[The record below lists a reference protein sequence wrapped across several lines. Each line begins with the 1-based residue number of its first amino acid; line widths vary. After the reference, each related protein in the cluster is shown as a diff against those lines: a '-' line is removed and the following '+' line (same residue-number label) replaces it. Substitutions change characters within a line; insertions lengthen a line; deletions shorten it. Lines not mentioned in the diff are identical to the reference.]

1 MNVIVANQQ
10 KEIISGLDI
19 DILKSLDG
27 EFDADEFVSMFQTFY
42 FGKMILDVTAIRD
55 YKNIQNIQ
63 KISLSLNVENIIL
76 LLPAND
82 PDCTSNAYLSQ
93 LISMGIYN
101 FTTSLDGIK
110 YLLVHPNS
118 YRDVAHIQQFGQASQ
133 PGPVADATTIAV
145 PTVVETVTEGR
156 ALVLG
161 FKNMTEHAGAT
172 SLIYMLYK
180 ELVSRGVPVVALEI
194 NKRDFQYY
202 NDKGMLSITKEEL
215 PGELLKNS
223 GMRAILIDLNDS
235 NSESVCSDVFYL
247 VEPSTIKLNRLMRK
261 DRNIFEKMKTKH
273 IVLNKSLLS
282 TNDVSD
288 LEFEAKTKMYFA
300 LPPLNDRISN
310 DAIVNFLSTIGL
322 VRGDNHGKS
331 SMFDIFK

>member
-10 KEIISGLDI
+10 KEIISNLDI

-42 FGKMILDVTAIRD
+42 FGKMILDVTAIKD

-118 YRDVAHIQQFGQASQ
+118 YRDVAHIQQFGQASTPQ
-133 PGPVADATTIAV
+133 NPE
-145 PTVVETVTEGR
+145 TVVVTQVVESGEGR
-156 ALVLG
+156 AIVLG

-180 ELVSRGVPVVALEI
+180 ELVNRGVPVVALEV
-194 NKRDFQYY
+194 NKRDFQYF
-202 NDKGMLSITKEEL
+202 NDKGMISITKEEL

-235 NSESVCSDVFYL
+235 NSEGVCSDVFYL
-247 VEPSTIKLNRLMRK
+247 IEPSTIKLNRLMRK
-261 DRNIFEKMKTKH
+261 DRNIFEKMKGKH
-273 IVLNKSLLS
+273 LVLNKSLLS

-288 LEFEAKTKMYFA
+288 LEFEAKAKMFFA
-300 LPPLNDRISN
+300 LPPLNDRIHN
-310 DAIVNFLSTIGL
+310 EAIDNFLGTIGL
-322 VRGDNHGKS
+322 IRTGSQSSKS
-331 SMFDIFK
+331 GVFNIFNKS

>member
-10 KEIISGLDI
+10 KEIISNLDI

-42 FGKMILDVTAIRD
+42 FGKMILDVTAIKD

-118 YRDVAHIQQFGQASQ
+118 YRDVAHIQQFGQASTPQ
-133 PGPVADATTIAV
+133 NPE
-145 PTVVETVTEGR
+145 TVVVTQVVESGEGR
-156 ALVLG
+156 AIVLG

-172 SLIYMLYK
+172 SLIYMLYE
-180 ELVSRGVPVVALEI
+180 ELVNRGVPVVALEV
-194 NKRDFQYY
+194 NKRDFQYF
-202 NDKGMLSITKEEL
+202 NDKGMISITKEEL

-235 NSESVCSDVFYL
+235 NSEGVCSDVFYL
-247 VEPSTIKLNRLMRK
+247 IEPSTIKLNRLMRK
-261 DRNIFEKMKTKH
+261 DRNIFEKMKGKH
-273 IVLNKSLLS
+273 LVLNKSLLS

-288 LEFEAKTKMYFA
+288 LEFEAKAKMFFA
-300 LPPLNDRISN
+300 LPPLNDRIHN
-310 DAIVNFLSTIGL
+310 EAIDNFLGTIGL
-322 VRGDNHGKS
+322 IRTGSQSSKNGVFNIFNKS
-331 SMFDIFK
+331 

>member
-10 KEIISGLDI
+10 KEIISNLDI
-19 DILKSLDG
+19 DVLKALDG

-42 FGKMILDVTAIRD
+42 FGKMILDVTAIKD

-118 YRDVAHIQQFGQASQ
+118 YRDVAHIQQFGQASSPQ
-133 PGPVADATTIAV
+133 NPE
-145 PTVVETVTEGR
+145 TVVVTQVVESGEGR
-156 ALVLG
+156 AIVLG

-180 ELVSRGVPVVALEI
+180 ELVNRGVPAVALEI
-194 NKRDFQYY
+194 NKRDFQYF
-202 NDKGMLSITKEEL
+202 NDKGMLSITKEQL

-235 NSESVCSDVFYL
+235 NSEGVCSDVFYL
-247 VEPSTIKLNRLMRK
+247 IEPSTIKLNRLMRK
-261 DRNIFEKMKTKH
+261 DRNIFEKMKGKH
-273 IVLNKSLLS
+273 LVLNKSLLS

-288 LEFEAKTKMYFA
+288 FEFEAKTKMFFA
-300 LPPLNDRISN
+300 LPPLNDRIQN
-310 DAIVNFLSTIGL
+310 EAIENFLGTIGL
-322 VRGDNHGKS
+322 IRTGSQGNRNGVFNIFNKS
-331 SMFDIFK
+331 

>member
-10 KEIISGLDI
+10 KEIISNLDI

-42 FGKMILDVTAIRD
+42 FGKMILDVTAIKD

-118 YRDVAHIQQFGQASQ
+118 YRDVAHIQQFGQASMPQ
-133 PGPVADATTIAV
+133 NPE
-145 PTVVETVTEGR
+145 TVVVTQVVESGEGR
-156 ALVLG
+156 AIVLG

-180 ELVSRGVPVVALEI
+180 ELVNRGVPTVALEI

-235 NSESVCSDVFYL
+235 NSEGVCSDVFYL
-247 VEPSTIKLNRLMRK
+247 IEPSTIKLNRLMRK
-261 DRNIFEKMKTKH
+261 DRNIFEKMKGKH
-273 IVLNKSLLS
+273 LVLNKSLLS

-288 LEFEAKTKMYFA
+288 FEFEAKTKMFFA
-300 LPPLNDRISN
+300 LPPLNDRIHN
-310 DAIVNFLSTIGL
+310 EAIENFLGTIGL
-322 VRGDNHGKS
+322 IRTGSQSSKTGVFNIFNKS
-331 SMFDIFK
+331 

>member
-10 KEIISGLDI
+10 KEIISNLDI

-42 FGKMILDVTAIRD
+42 FGKMILDVTAIKD

-118 YRDVAHIQQFGQASQ
+118 YRDVAHIQQFGQASTPQ
-133 PGPVADATTIAV
+133 NPE
-145 PTVVETVTEGR
+145 TVVVTQVVESGEGR
-156 ALVLG
+156 AIVLG

-180 ELVSRGVPVVALEI
+180 ELVNRGVPVVALEV
-194 NKRDFQYY
+194 NKRDFQYF
-202 NDKGMLSITKEEL
+202 NDKGMISITKEEL

-235 NSESVCSDVFYL
+235 NSEGVCSDVFYL
-247 VEPSTIKLNRLMRK
+247 IEPSTIKLNRLMRK
-261 DRNIFEKMKTKH
+261 DRNIFEKMKGKH
-273 IVLNKSLLS
+273 LVLNKSLLS

-288 LEFEAKTKMYFA
+288 LEFEAKAKMFFA
-300 LPPLNDRISN
+300 LPPLNDRIHN
-310 DAIVNFLSTIGL
+310 EAIDNFLGTIGL
-322 VRGDNHGKS
+322 IRTGSQSSKNGVFNIFNKS
-331 SMFDIFK
+331 

>member
-10 KEIISGLDI
+10 KEIISNLDI

-76 LLPAND
+76 LIPAND

-118 YRDVAHIQQFGQASQ
+118 YRDVAHIQQFGLNPQTSE
-133 PGPVADATTIAV
+133 
-145 PTVVETVTEGR
+145 PTVITQVVETGEGR

-180 ELVSRGVPVVALEI
+180 ELTNRGVPVVALEI

-223 GMRAILIDLNDS
+223 GMKAILIDLNDS
-235 NSESVCSDVFYL
+235 NSEGVCSDVFYL
-247 VEPSTIKLNRLMRK
+247 LEPSTIKLNRLMRK
-261 DRNIFEKMKTKH
+261 DRNIFEKMKGKH

-288 LEFEAKTKMYFA
+288 LEFEAKTKMFFA
-300 LPPLNDRISN
+300 LPPLNDRIHN
-310 DAIVNFLSTIGL
+310 EAIEMFLATIGL
-322 VRGDNHGKS
+322 VRGSNQNKTSVLSNIFNKS
-331 SMFDIFK
+331 

>member
-10 KEIISGLDI
+10 KEIISNLDI

-133 PGPVADATTIAV
+133 VQGGMGESNTVAV
-145 PTVVETVTEGR
+145 PTVESSSEGR

-161 FKNMTEHAGAT
+161 FKNMTDHAGAT

-180 ELVSRGVPVVALEI
+180 ELKDRGVPVVAIEL

-202 NDKGMLSITKEEL
+202 NDKGMISITKEEL

-223 GMRAILIDLNDS
+223 GVKAILIDLNDS
-235 NSESVCSDVFYL
+235 NSEGTCSDVFYL
-247 VEPSTIKLNRLMRK
+247 LEPSIIRLNKLMRK
-261 DRNIFEKMKTKH
+261 DRNIFEKMKGKH

-300 LPPLNDRISN
+300 IPPLNDRIHN
-310 DAIVNFLSTIGL
+310 EAIENFLGTIGL
-322 VRGDNHGKS
+322 IRAGGQSKS
-331 SMFDIFK
+331 GVFGIFK